1 MTAGFRT
8 RVREAATV
16 TLLAAALFTAAVAP
30 TVAMV
35 ATQDNG
41 DYEVEEG
48 YTLRVDPGREDNEE
62 QQFAFN
68 ATIRPLDH
76 TPGASGVT
84 LVAFAKGLTEDI
96 RVFSAVVDAAPANPS
111 ACTPQDA
118 SVFGIDRGN
127 DDEGTTTDENLLTSY
142 KSYESTD
149 RYIRLKFYRESALA
163 GEPVRGTVDDEL
175 VVKLDD
181 CLQLPSER
189 GWYRITAKINGST
202 KFDTQTDYT
211 LYAGTQYIYVC
222 DCESRQAARETL
234 GPPPNEQGGSSEQT
248 PEPTA
253 TPEATPTPTAEPET
267 PTATAEATPTAAP
280 ETATAGRT
288 TATQV
293 DGNSED
299 VTATARGDDSSR
311 STARAARRTRTTRGQ
326 SGQAQRAVLPETPTV
341 AEGPGF
347 GPVVA
352 LLALVVVA
360 LVSRR
365 QL

>member
-1 MTAGFRT
+1 MTTDNRT
-8 RVREAATV
+8 RLRGAATV

-41 DYEVEEG
+41 DLEVAEG
-48 YTLRVDPGREDNEE
+48 RTGYVDPGREDNEE
-62 QQFAFN
+62 QQFPFN
-68 ATIRPLDH
+68 ITIRTSEH
-76 TPGASGVT
+76 APGSTGADITAYAS
-84 LVAFAKGLTEDI
+84 GLTEDI
-96 RVFSAVVDAAPANPS
+96 RVFWGVVDAEPFDVDD
-111 ACTPQDA
+111 CTPQDA

-142 KSYESTD
+142 KSFDSTTHFL
-149 RYIRLKFYRESALA
+149 RVSFYKEEQLA
-163 GEPVRGTVDDEL
+163 GSPVKGTVDDQV
-175 VVKLDD
+175 VVKLNGCVD
-181 CLQLPSER
+181 LPSDT
-189 GWYRITAKINGST
+189 GWYRVTAFINGST
-202 KFDTQTDYT
+202 KFDTTKDYT
-211 LYAGTQYIYVC
+211 IGGGSQYIYVC
-222 DCESRQAARETL
+222 DCSSREEARETL
-234 GPPPNEQGGSSEQT
+234 GPPPNEQGESSEQT

-253 TPEATPTPTAEPET
+253 TPDATPTPTAEPET

-293 DGNSED
+293 DENSED
-299 VTATARGDDSSR
+299 VTATTRGDDSSR
-311 STARAARRTRTTRGQ
+311 STARAARGTRTARGQ